1 MLCKSI
7 NGGPAR
13 SFIRVFLFFCC
24 CLNAYKSHWCYILC
38 TMNRAHWNKL
48 NSKHSVAQH
57 LFVCWYTKW
66 MEIYKHSSFSSFQNM
81 SLQMPFLSSNNHHH
95 YYLLLRLHFNHHYHR
110 HGYLQHIKFVHK
122 GHSSFLFVF
131 DLLTDY
137 SNKFKRS
144 FVHHFVQVDWIFT
157 MKRNLKNPLS
167 IGWFILIAI
176 VYIISSNS
184 WVTQT
189 YFQCATFYFTTTK
202 TLTRQFSW
210 NKNFMKKIRVLS
222 R

>member
-1 MLCKSI
+1 MRTNRTDVIYFVQWTGRIGISLTQNIQLLSI
-7 NGGPAR
+7 F
-13 SFIRVFLFFCC
+13 SFADTQREW
-24 CLNAYKSHWCYILC
+24 K
-38 TMNRAHWNKL
+38 
-48 NSKHSVAQH
+48 
-57 LFVCWYTKW
+57 YT
-66 MEIYKHSSFSSFQNM
+66 STPVFSSFQNM

-95 YYLLLRLHFNHHYHR
+95 NYLLLRLHFNHHYHR

-189 YFQCATFYFTTTK
+189 YFQCATFYFTTTR

-210 NKNFMKKIRVLS
+210 NKKFMKKIRVLS